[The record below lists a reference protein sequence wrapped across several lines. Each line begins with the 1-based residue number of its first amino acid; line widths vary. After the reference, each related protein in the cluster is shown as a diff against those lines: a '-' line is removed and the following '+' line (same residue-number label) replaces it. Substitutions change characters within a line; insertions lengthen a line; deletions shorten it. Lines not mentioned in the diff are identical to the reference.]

1 MLPDVPTISEAA
13 IPGFVHEGWY
23 GVFAPTATPRAIVLK
38 LSAEVGRILKLPDIH
53 ERISREGTTP
63 RPSSPEA
70 FTKMVHDEIATRKK
84 VFKAAGTKAD

>member
-1 MLPDVPTISEAA
+1 VPTIAEAA
-13 IPGFVHEGWY
+13 IPGFVYEGWY
-23 GVFAPTATPRAIVLK
+23 GVFVPAATPRSTVLM

-63 RPSSPEA
+63 RPSTPEA

-84 VFKAAGTKAD
+84 VFKAAGTKTD